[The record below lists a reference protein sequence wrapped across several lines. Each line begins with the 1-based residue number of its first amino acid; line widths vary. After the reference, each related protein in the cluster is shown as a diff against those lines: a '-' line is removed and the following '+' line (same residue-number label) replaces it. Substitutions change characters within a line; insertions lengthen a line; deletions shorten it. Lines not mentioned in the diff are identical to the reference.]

1 MTLDMLPLGHEAV
14 ITSVGGTGV
23 LRCRLLDMGL
33 IPKTSVRVEKLAPLG
48 DPMELRIRGYALSLR
63 KEDARNITVEVKKP

>member
-1 MTLDMLPLGHEAV
+1 MTLDMLPPGEAV